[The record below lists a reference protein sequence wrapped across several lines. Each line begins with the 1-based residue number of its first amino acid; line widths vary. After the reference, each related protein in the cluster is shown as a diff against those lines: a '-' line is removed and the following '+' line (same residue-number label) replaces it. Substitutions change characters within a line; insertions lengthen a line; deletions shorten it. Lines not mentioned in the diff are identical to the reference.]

1 MVAKRGQLLADLNR
15 EIRFWWNQG
24 FNTFEIAKK
33 TKMSEAKIYNTMALW
48 RARGNGKQSKR

>member
-1 MVAKRGQLLADLNR
+1 MGAKQTQLLADLNR

-33 TKMSEAKIYNTMALW
+33 TKMSEAKIYNLMIKNKG
-48 RARGNGKQSKR
+48 RKK

>member
-1 MVAKRGQLLADLNR
+1 MAINHDQLLADRNR

-48 RARGNGKQSKR
+48 RARENGK

>member
-1 MVAKRGQLLADLNR
+1 MAINRDQLLADLNR

-24 FNTFEIAKK
+24 FNTFEIAER

-48 RARGNGKQSKR
+48 RARGNGK